1 MVAPMASRL
10 DPYPGQGASVLELR
24 TLADEYRRAAH
35 LLVQLGRPGK
45 PLSRAPLRLA
55 AIHAIELH
63 LNALLLHRGHAPAAI
78 RGLQHDLPARAA
90 LAREAGLH
98 LRLKTRD
105 HLEALGR
112 NREYLASRY
121 APEQGAS
128 LSEVNRLM
136 ATLDEV
142 ARKVGGQLDAA
153 AAVAPGPQVRA
164 AA

>member
-1 MVAPMASRL
+1 MAAPMASRL

-55 AIHAIELH
+55 AIHAIELY
-63 LNALLLHRGHAPAAI
+63 LNALLLHRGHAAAAI
-78 RGLQHDLPARAA
+78 RGMQHDLPARAA
-90 LAREAGLH
+90 LTREAGLQ

-142 ARKVGGQLDAA
+142 ARKVRDRLDAA
-153 AAVAPGPQVRA
+153 PAPGPQDRA

>member
-1 MVAPMASRL
+1 MASRL
-10 DPYPGQGASVLELR
+10 DSYPGQSASVLELR
-24 TLADEYRRAAH
+24 ALADEYRHAAH
-35 LLVQLGRPGK
+35 LLLQLGRPGK

-55 AIHAIELH
+55 AIHAIELY

-90 LAREAGLH
+90 LTREAGLH

-105 HLEALGR
+105 HVEALGR

-142 ARKVGGQLDAA
+142 ARKVGDRLDAA
-153 AAVAPGPQVRA
+153 PAPGPQDRA